1 MNNSKL
7 QDQKQDQETRVA
19 NDFCNIFV
27 RGKCAKWRIEWDSN
41 PRYTRM
47 HAGFQDRF
55 LKPLGHLSTYFY
67 TRKTLLKQA

>member
-1 MNNSKL
+1 MNKRKL
-7 QDQKQDQETRVA
+7 QNQKPKLA
-19 NDFCNIFV
+19 NNFCNIIDLL
-27 RGKCAKWRIEWDSN
+27 KYAKWRIEWDSN

-55 LKPLGHLSTYFY
+55 LKPLGHLSTYLY